1 MNKIK
6 KQKQIITN
14 KQTNKQT
21 NKNKNERKKINNKLE
36 IKEIKIIENIII
48 NNNINTL

>member
-21 NKNKNERKKINNKLE
+21 KKKKKKKKKKRLVIF
-36 IKEIKIIENIII
+36 
-48 NNNINTL
+48 